1 MASSIILVLVL
12 VLISSSLTSSMTIAD
27 RRRLVKAQFRL
38 LKPSQHQADILPLQE
53 DVDNE
58 LPSVSDASSAE
69 NADEMMELLGDH
81 HFHGDFMSVEDPM
94 SGPKFSKLISYADE
108 SHNKKVADEVD
119 ELFQNDKKLLHSKI
133 GQKMKRKLTKLLADY
148 TQCPVVYEWKDLGDR
163 FWPRYIRTG
172 TCSQK
177 KSCSFPAGK
186 GCQPAEESHLTLL
199 RKFCGSRRWG
209 KAEVESPKAGS
220 NCRWI
225 SIQYPIVT
233 KCSCSC

>member
-1 MASSIILVLVL
+1 MASSIVLLFLV
-12 VLISSSLTSSMTIAD
+12 ICFSSLTSSMSIAD
-27 RRRLVKAQFRL
+27 RRRLIKAQFRL
-38 LKPSQHQADILPLQE
+38 LKPSQHQADIPPLQE
-53 DVDNE
+53 DVDNA
-58 LPSVSDASSAE
+58 LPSDASSAKD
-69 NADEMMELLGDH
+69 ADEMMELLGEH
-81 HFHGDFMSVEDPM
+81 HFHADFMSVEDPM

-108 SHNKKVADEVD
+108 SHSKKIAQEVD

-148 TQCPVVYEWKDLGDR
+148 TQCPVVYEWKDLGER

-177 KSCSFPAGK
+177 KSCSFPSGM
-186 GCQPAEESHLTLL
+186 GCKPAEESHLTLL
-199 RKFCGSRRWG
+199 RRFCGSRRWG
-209 KAEVESPKAGS
+209 KAEVESSNSGS

-225 SIQYPIVT
+225 SIQYPVVT